1 MRISSENTQAIIVD
15 VQERL
20 FPHIH
25 EHEALSA
32 RLQILIRGLYEL
44 RLPIVLTE
52 QYRKGLGATIEPIT
66 EVLEAAG
73 AFQAFEKMAFSC
85 CDDPAIG
92 EHLSTS
98 GASFVVLAGIEAHI
112 CLLQTAIDL
121 LAGGHTPVVV
131 ADATGSRRPY
141 DREVALERMRASGAI
156 VTTVESLLFELCRFA
171 GTDTFRAIS
180 KLVK

>member
-1 MRISSENTQAIIVD
+1 MRITPENTQAIIVD

-20 FPHIH
+20 FPHID

-32 RLQILIRGLYEL
+32 RLQILIRGLHEL

-52 QYRKGLGATIEPIT
+52 QYRKGLGPTIEPVT
-66 EVLEAAG
+66 EALDAVGE
-73 AFQAFEKMAFSC
+73 FQLFEKMAFSC
-85 CDDPAIG
+85 CDDPTIG
-92 EHLSTS
+92 EHLSTA
-98 GASFVVLAGIEAHI
+98 GARFVVLAGIETHI
-112 CLLQTAIDL
+112 CLLQTAIDVL
-121 LAGGHTPVVV
+121 ERGHTPVIA
-131 ADATGSRRPY
+131 ADATGSRRPH